1 MELRGISFKQEANT
15 VSLAY
20 GTLFDEE
27 IVHWVGII
35 MVEYKPHRC
44 ALDLLHVLLL
54 IWPNDASPLCLL
66 WSSVTYPINRRLT
79 Q

>member
-1 MELRGISFKQEANT
+1 MELHYVSYKQEANT

-20 GTLFDEE
+20 GTLLAEE

-35 MVEYKPHRC
+35 MVEFGPHQY
-44 ALDLLHVLLL
+44 AFGLLHALLL
-54 IWPNDASPLCLL
+54 IWHNDASPLCLL
-66 WSSVTYPINRRLT
+66 KSSLAFPLNWGLT